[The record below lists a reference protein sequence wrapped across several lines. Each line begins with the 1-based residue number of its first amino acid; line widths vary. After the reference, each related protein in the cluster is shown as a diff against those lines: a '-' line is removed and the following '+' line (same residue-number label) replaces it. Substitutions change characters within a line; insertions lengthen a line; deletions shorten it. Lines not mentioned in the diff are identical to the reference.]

1 MSTQHDRDV
10 YDQAVRAALDT
21 YDAGTS
27 QLRRDCDEAV
37 KNAAEAFQAAFA
49 AEAIAGWANRATLAA
64 LSFGVS

>member
-27 QLRRDCDEAV
+27 QLRHDCDQAV